1 MPIVGGEK
9 VVQAKCEEQGHNP
22 KPKDEASAFQLR
34 LELVHHMHRIKLKML
49 MAVDPLQSR
58 TLEVKVETAVK
69 PKLGASDVAETLLL
83 IPLEVGDNPVVDN
96 PVVDSRLSTV
106 VLGVVA
112 STEDVTPLVA

>member
-1 MPIVGGEK
+1 MPIVVGEK
-9 VVQAKCEEQGHNP
+9 VVQAKCEEQGHNLR
-22 KPKDEASAFQLR
+22 PKDEASAFQLR

-58 TLEVKVETAVK
+58 TLEIKVETAVK
-69 PKLGASDVAETLLL
+69 PKLGASGVAETLPL
-83 IPLEVGDNPVVDN
+83 ILPEAGDN

-112 STEDVTPLVA
+112 SIKDVAPLVA